1 MVLLMKTIDK
11 NKKIIIT
18 FGTFDVFH
26 VGHLRILERA
36 RSMGSHLI
44 VGISTDA
51 LNFSK
56 KGRNPIY
63 CEAERMEIIAS
74 LKCVDKVFKEE
85 SLELKADYIKQY
97 YADILVMGNDWE
109 GKFDQFNTL
118 CQVIYFAR
126 TPAISTT
133 ELIEKIRI

>member
-1 MVLLMKTIDK
+1 MNNL
-11 NKKIIIT
+11 NKKTVIT

-36 RSMGSHLI
+36 RAMGSSLI

-56 KGRNPIY
+56 KGRNPVY
-63 CEAERMEIIAS
+63 CEAERMEIIAA
-74 LKCVDKVFKEE
+74 LKCVDMVFKEE
-85 SLELKADYIKQY
+85 SLELKADYIKKY
-97 YADILVMGNDWE
+97 NADILVMGNDWE
-109 GKFDQFNTL
+109 GKFDKFNDI
-118 CQVIYFAR
+118 CQVTYFER

-133 ELIEKIRI
+133 EVIEKIRI